1 MKPVVEPGKFAELD
15 RAARPR
21 HQRPAHRVRV
31 REAGLRGGIRVAEP
45 VVPKGFGP
53 PLGMYSHGMVARGG
67 DLVIVAGQ
75 VGMTADGRVAGEDVV
90 SQTRQALDNVRAV
103 VEAAGCTMGDV
114 VRLQTFLTRSEDIA
128 GFMRARGEVFPSYF
142 PDGDLSAEHAPGRR
156 AGWSVPSSS
165 WRSRRWR
172 CGHGG
177 RSPSVAPRPSA
188 GARGARARTRRK
200 RRTRLPPRSG
210 KGAG

>member
-1 MKPVVEPGKFAELD
+1 M
-15 RAARPR
+15 
-21 HQRPAHRVRV
+21 
-31 REAGLRGGIRVAEP
+31 AEP

-90 SQTRQALDNVRAV
+90 SQTKQALDNVRAV

-128 GFMRARGEVFPSYF
+128 GFMRARGEVFPTYF
-142 PDGDLSAEHAPGRR
+142 PDGIYPPNTLL
-156 AGWSVPSSS
+156 VV
-165 WRSRRWR
+165 SRL
-172 CGHGG
+172 
-177 RSPSVAPRPSA
+177 VRPELLVEVEA
-188 GARGARARTRRK
+188 MAIRTRRAKPK
-200 RRTRLPPRSG
+200 RRAPAKRR
-210 KGAG
+210 ARRR

>member
-1 MKPVVEPGKFAELD
+1 M
-15 RAARPR
+15 
-21 HQRPAHRVRV
+21 
-31 REAGLRGGIRVAEP
+31 AEP

-90 SQTRQALDNVRAV
+90 SQTKQALDNVRAV

-128 GFMRARGEVFPSYF
+128 GFMRARGEVFPAYF
-142 PDGDLSAEHAPGRR
+142 PDGIYPPNTLLVVSRLVRPELHVEVEAMAVRARR
-156 AGWSVPSSS
+156 AKP
-165 WRSRRWR
+165 
-172 CGHGG
+172 
-177 RSPSVAPRPSA
+177 
-188 GARGARARTRRK
+188 K
-200 RRTRLPPRSG
+200 RRTLAKRRR
-210 KGAG
+210 ARR

>member
-1 MKPVVEPGKFAELD
+1 M
-15 RAARPR
+15 
-21 HQRPAHRVRV
+21 
-31 REAGLRGGIRVAEP
+31 AEP

-90 SQTRQALDNVRAV
+90 SQTKQALDNVRAV

-128 GFMRARGEVFPSYF
+128 GFMRARGEVFPTYF
-142 PDGDLSAEHAPGRR
+142 PDGIYPPNTL
-156 AGWSVPSSS
+156 WVV
-165 WRSRRWR
+165 SRL
-172 CGHGG
+172 
-177 RSPSVAPRPSA
+177 VRPELLVEVEA
-188 GARGARARTRRK
+188 MAIRTRRAKPK
-200 RRTRLPPRSG
+200 RRAPAKRRR
-210 KGAG
+210 ARR